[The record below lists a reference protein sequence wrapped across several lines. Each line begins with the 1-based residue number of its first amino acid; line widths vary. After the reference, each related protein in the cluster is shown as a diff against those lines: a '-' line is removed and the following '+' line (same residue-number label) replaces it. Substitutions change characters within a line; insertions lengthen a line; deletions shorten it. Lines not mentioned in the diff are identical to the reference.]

1 LPGPFLASLPF
12 FRFRAW
18 SHPTVSTTGR
28 LGPGLLPLARM
39 VHPVDVQ
46 LHQDP
51 GGKTVSSKGDQ
62 QTLVQGWS
70 AIACSPTHL
79 PASHLPM
86 EAELATIASKGQ
98 ATSET
103 HWPD

>member
-1 LPGPFLASLPF
+1 
-12 FRFRAW
+12 
-18 SHPTVSTTGR
+18 
-28 LGPGLLPLARM
+28 M
-39 VHPVDVQ
+39 VHPVDMQ

-62 QTLVQGWS
+62 QTLVQGWF

-79 PASHLPM
+79 AASDLPM
-86 EAELATIASKGQ
+86 EAELATTTSKGQ

-103 HWPD
+103 CLPE